1 MLMDDQ
7 AVAEQSVDGIFAVFE
22 TIAVQ
27 RVFVFVVF
35 RTGAAEVM
43 RHIVGI
49 GAAAFVVFAA
59 VAFVRIVVFVG
70 AVLVVSHFLLLQKK
84 LKPVVH
90 NRLQYIY

>member
-1 MLMDDQ
+1 MDDQ

-35 RTGAAEVM
+35 RTGTAEVM

-49 GAAAFVVFAA
+49 GAAAFVIFTA

-70 AVLVVSHFLLLQKK
+70 AVLVVSHFLLLQK
-84 LKPVVH
+84 
-90 NRLQYIY
+90 N